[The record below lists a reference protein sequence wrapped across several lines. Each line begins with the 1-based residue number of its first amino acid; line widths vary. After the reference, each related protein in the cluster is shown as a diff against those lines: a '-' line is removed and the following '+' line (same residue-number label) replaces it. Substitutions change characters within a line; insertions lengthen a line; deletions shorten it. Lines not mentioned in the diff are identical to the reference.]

1 MGEDYEIEVDGVML
15 NISKVARMRKRRFG
29 EIRFNKLKMRR
40 QSNSTSQLLEP
51 RYASPRQ
58 TETA

>member
-29 EIRFNKLKMRR
+29 EIRFNKLK
-40 QSNSTSQLLEP
+40 SKFDIKVISDKGG
-51 RYASPRQ
+51 
-58 TETA
+58 